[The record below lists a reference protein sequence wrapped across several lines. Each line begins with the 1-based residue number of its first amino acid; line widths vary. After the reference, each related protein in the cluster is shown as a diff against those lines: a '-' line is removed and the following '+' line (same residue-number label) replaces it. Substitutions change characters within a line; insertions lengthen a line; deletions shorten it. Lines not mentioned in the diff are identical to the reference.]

1 MNTLADSIV
10 HKLDLVIPSED
21 ASTGGVELNEKLL
34 QHWIDELPKND
45 LVEFS
50 QLYLDALTRFNG
62 NQLSHIQ
69 RLESLELYREP
80 LNSLLL
86 TLSREELGKLIPEP
100 KQRLEI
106 ISTLASLMSKLAT
119 GYKIIIVEAW
129 QQSENLKVSP
139 IILLAINRACEQL
152 SFMAL
157 HAYKFYQTVPARVFY
172 ELHQLYLFT
181 EHYSVTDVIPQVGSR
196 HYAAA
201 SFKDY
206 YAQILLVSISNPYG
220 LNSGEVIRIYN
231 LMEQL
236 APDAEIQPLPDEAI
250 HSAGCFYINCL
261 SDRIP
266 SPRLLPIIESQSQPP
281 TRILNTKPVLHLVD
295 LLFQQMSGPENVA
308 ETVIDVALLKQVVP
322 YLNTSYERK
331 KKRIALTGNTETYV
345 AMGLKVIHH
354 CMAHCKTLP
363 EKSIACLTEPWQ
375 IMNKNALGY
384 LISQHQVSGSTRL
397 DIGDFIAIFESQEG
411 KKPTIML
418 ASICWLRTDK
428 HGLTKMGIEFI
439 EGSPLAVQYILED
452 QEASQP
458 AILLPEISRIMQPAT
473 IIAEQGT
480 FSPQRSLTIKT
491 KKKYLQFTVCADK
504 LIDCNVD
511 VDRFTFT
518 VNE

>member
-10 HKLDLVIPSED
+10 HKLDLAIPSED

-34 QHWIDELPKND
+34 QHWIDELPKDD
-45 LVEFS
+45 LAEFC
-50 QLYLDALTRFNG
+50 QLYLEALTRFNG
-62 NQLSHIQ
+62 NQVSHIQ

-100 KQRLEI
+100 KQRLKI

-119 GYKIIIVEAW
+119 GYKIIIVDAW
-129 QQSENLKVSP
+129 QQNENLKVSP

-181 EHYSVTDVIPQVGSR
+181 EHHFVTDVIPQVGSR

-201 SFKDY
+201 SFKDH

-220 LNSGEVIRIYN
+220 VNSGEVLRIYN

-236 APDAEIQPLPDEAI
+236 ASVAEIQPLPDEAI

-266 SPRLLPIIESQSQPP
+266 SPKLRPIIESQSQPP
-281 TRILNTKPVLHLVD
+281 TRIFNTKPVLHLVD
-295 LLFQQMSGPENVA
+295 QLFQKMSGPEDVV
-308 ETVIDVALLKQVVP
+308 ERVIDVALLKQVVP

-331 KKRIALTGNTETYV
+331 KKRIAMTDNTETYV
-345 AMGLKVIHH
+345 AIGLKTIHH
-354 CMAHCKTLP
+354 CMTNCKTLP
-363 EKSIACLTEPWQ
+363 EKSIACLTQPWQ
-375 IMNKNALGY
+375 VINKNALGY
-384 LISQHQVSGSTRL
+384 LISQYHVSESTQL
-397 DIGDFIAIFESQEG
+397 DIGNFIAIFEFEEG
-411 KKPTIML
+411 KSPTIML
-418 ASICWLRTDK
+418 ASICWLRTDNN
-428 HGLTKMGIEFI
+428 GLTKMGLEFI
-439 EGSPLAVQYILED
+439 EGSAIAVQYVLED
-452 QEASQP
+452 QDASQP
-458 AILLPEISRIMQPAT
+458 AILLSEISHIMQPAT

-480 FSPQRSLTIKT
+480 FAPQRLLTTKA
-491 KKKYLQFTVCADK
+491 KKKYLQFTLCAEK